1 MKKSLL
7 MMAVLAIVALTSC
20 QEQVQSQLDFET
32 LTDKAVVQGYVY
44 INKGYVQDGANYV
57 VKDLPAAGCEVLV
70 KVPYTKYDADAA
82 AGDKL
87 FEAVCDDNGFY
98 SIEVPVG
105 QAAISG
111 ATVHTRPF
119 TGTYY
124 DLVNGNILEKEVSY
138 KEVSTTVEIERSK
151 TYTAASLYVKKGEE
165 SLLLSRNQSITIK
178 GDIKERYEKKDYNDS
193 YATADTRDANR
204 VSVVI
209 TITNADYPSEKLMF
223 NATTSYGTYTLNAKL
238 YDTWEI
244 TKTTVQVETKP
255 YKSTIQHYYERKYS
269 GGYWVPE
276 SQNVSGVYKSNSTSK
291 ALSEDELLIG
301 TYLNDIV
308 LSFAPDY
315 NNNTIYG
322 IGKSNIDYVDGTY
335 TYRSNNPLNW

>member
-1 MKKSLL
+1 MKKSLF
-7 MMAVLAIVALTSC
+7 MMAALAIVALTSC

-44 INKGYVQDGANYV
+44 INKGYVKDGSNYV

-70 KVPYTKYDADAA
+70 KVPYTKYDADAS

-119 TGTYY
+119 TDKYY

-138 KEVSTTVEIERSK
+138 NEVSTTVEIERGK
-151 TYTAASLYVKKGEE
+151 TYTAANLIVKKGTEGAIM
-165 SLLLSRNQSITIK
+165 SRNQSISIK
-178 GDIKERYEKKDYNDS
+178 GTVKERYEVRDSNDDVS
-193 YATADTRDANR
+193 ADTRNANK

-209 TITNADYPSEKLMF
+209 TITNSEYANEKLVF
-223 NATTSYGTYTLNAKL
+223 NTTTSYGSYTLNAKV
-238 YDTWEI
+238 YDTWAI
-244 TKTTVQVETKP
+244 NKTTVQVETKA
-255 YKSTIQHYYERKYS
+255 YKSYVTHYYERKYS
-269 GGYWVPE
+269 GRYWYPE
-276 SQNVSGVYKSNSTSK
+276 SQSVSGIYKSASTSQT
-291 ALSEDELLIG
+291 LSENDLLLGVYIK
-301 TYLNDIV
+301 DIV
-308 LSFAPDY
+308 LTFAPDY

-322 IGKSNIDYVDGTY
+322 IGQSGVDYVDGVY
-335 TYRSNNPLNW
+335 TYDSTNPLNW